1 VPSYTPAT
9 NQNGYAERFA
19 IERLLGRGAQGT
31 VHLAFDK
38 RLKREVA
45 IKRIA
50 KGVDGHGLSR
60 EAHAVSRLQHPN
72 IVSLHDAFS
81 EPDSDVLIFEF
92 VEGESLSAYIR
103 RIRGKTSI
111 NDGLRLISAL
121 LDGLHYAHQS
131 GVVHCDVKPANVILD
146 KSGVPRLTDFGIAAE
161 IGSKPDGTPC
171 TGTPS
176 YLAPEIANGMAPSPK
191 SDVFAAGVVLYE
203 LLTGA
208 PPIIGSSVFEVIHR
222 MATETYTPPSQKNAA
237 IDSRLEQIILRA
249 IAKRPEDRFPTAKA
263 FADAIAGYMNG
274 DAQEEHSPSSE
285 KDVGNATIDFL
296 LQRMRIKGDFP
307 ALGEA
312 ISAINR
318 IAASETESVSTLTA
332 VILKDVSLT
341 NKLLRMVNTVCYKR
355 FGGSISTISRA
366 VAILGFDA
374 VRNSAL
380 SLILFEHLKHTEQG
394 GELRRMMAKSY
405 FASEIARDLSG
416 HLREATPEEGS
427 IAAMFF
433 DLGRLLVTFYLFEE
447 AQQITRRAV
456 QLSTSEDKAARE
468 VIGISYAGL
477 GVAVARRWGFPDK
490 LVDALARTD
499 GANDAKAAKGALGAV
514 ADCSNALTQCDTPE
528 DFEGVARKFR
538 DTLGIPANRLQSIR
552 ETCLERTAADASQIG
567 LNLKELTA
575 STATPPRATTSAA
588 AGSATPATAGRPGN
602 AALADDGTGAC
613 VGVEGTTA
621 AEQAQQ
627 ATQRQSLLV
636 AGISDI
642 SQTLAGDFELLQ
654 VMRIIVETLYRG
666 SSFKRVLLFTKDGA
680 GTKVV
685 CRIGFGAGSE
695 KFVSERFAISLSP
708 SRDVFY
714 GCLSRNADLLMAD
727 TGAAKIAPYLPDW
740 FRREFASQ
748 SALLLPITAQ
758 KKVLGLLYADSVDS
772 KIAEL
777 QPSEMELLR
786 TLRSQAVLAMKQKGV
801 S

>member
-1 VPSYTPAT
+1 L
-9 NQNGYAERFA
+9 ERFA
-19 IERLLGRGAQGT
+19 IARLLGSGAQGT

-50 KGVDGHGLSR
+50 KGGPGHGLSR

-81 EPDSDVLIFEF
+81 EADSDVLIFEF
-92 VEGESLSAYIR
+92 VEGESLASYIR
-103 RIRGKTSI
+103 RIRGKTTI
-111 NDGLRLISAL
+111 NDALRLISAL
-121 LDGLHYAHQS
+121 LDGLHYAHQR

-146 KSGVPRLTDFGIAAE
+146 KNGVPRLTDFGIAAE
-161 IGSKPDGTPC
+161 VGSKSDGTPC

-176 YLAPEIANGMAPSPK
+176 YLAPEIADGMAPSPA
-191 SDVFAAGVVLYE
+191 SDVFAAGAVLYE

-208 PPIIGSSVFEVIHR
+208 PPIVGSSVFEVIHR
-222 MATETYTPPSQKNAA
+222 MATEAFIPPSQKNSA
-237 IDSRLEQIILRA
+237 INAKLEQIMLRA

-263 FADAIAGYMNG
+263 FSEALAAYMKGDVAD
-274 DAQEEHSPSSE
+274 DRAQLAERDGGS
-285 KDVGNATIDFL
+285 ATVDFL

-318 IAASETESVSTLTA
+318 LAASETESVSALTA

-405 FASEIARDLSG
+405 FASEVARDLSG
-416 HLREATPEEGS
+416 HLQGATPEEGS

-447 AQQITRRAV
+447 AQQITRRAA
-456 QLSTSEDKAARE
+456 QMGTSEDTAARD
-468 VIGISYAGL
+468 VVGISYAGL

-490 LVDALARTD
+490 LVDAMACAD
-499 GANDAKAAKGALGAV
+499 EGSGAKGGKNLLNAV
-514 ADCSNALTQCDTPE
+514 ADCSNALTQCSTAE
-528 DFEGVARKFR
+528 EFERVARKVKN
-538 DTLGIPANRLQSIR
+538 TLGVPASQLQAIR
-552 ETCLERTAADASQIG
+552 EACLERTAAEAAQIG
-567 LNLKELTA
+567 LNLRELTA
-575 STATPPRATTSAA
+575 SSATAPSASTPLAIDANR
-588 AGSATPATAGRPGN
+588 GSAPEQISQSQAVDSAN
-602 AALADDGTGAC
+602 
-613 VGVEGTTA
+613 
-621 AEQAQQ
+621 QAQQ
-627 ATQRQSLLV
+627 AMQRQSLLV

-666 SSFKRVLLFTKDGA
+666 SSFTRVLLFTKDVG

-685 CRIGFGAGSE
+685 CRMGFGAGSE
-695 KFVSERFAISLSP
+695 KFVNERFAVSLSP

-714 GCLSRNADLLMAD
+714 GCLSRNADLLIAD
-727 TGAAKIAPYLPDW
+727 TGAEKIAPYLPTW
-740 FRREFASQ
+740 FGKEFAAR

-758 KKVLGLLYADSVDS
+758 KKALGLLYADSVDCS
-772 KIAEL
+772 TVEL
-777 QPSEMELLR
+777 PPSEMGLLR
-786 TLRSQAVLAMKQKGV
+786 TLRSQAVLAMKQKGL